1 MKFLEE
7 YGFDKDDIEE
17 FVDGTP
23 KKITEILLKNLPLV
37 KTNLGYVKGLG
48 ISTYKEIFINY
59 PDMFL
64 MDASNF
70 SEMFS
75 KYNTEELVEKLN
87 SNFKMVEYL

>member
-1 MKFLEE
+1 MNFLEE
-7 YGFDKDDIEE
+7 YGFDRDDIQE
-17 FVDGTP
+17 FVEGTP
-23 KKITEILLKNLPLV
+23 KRITDVLLKNLPLV
-37 KTNLGYVKGLG
+37 KKNLGYVKDLG

-70 SEMFS
+70 SDMFA
-75 KYNTEELVEKLN
+75 KYNTEELIEKLN

>member
-7 YGFDKDDIEE
+7 YGFDSEDIQE
-17 FVDGTP
+17 FVDNTP
-23 KKITEILLKNLPLV
+23 KKMVNVINKNLKLV
-37 KTNLGYVKGLG
+37 EENLAYVKGLG
-48 ISTYKEIFINY
+48 INTYKEIFINY

-75 KYNTEELVEKLN
+75 KYNTEELIEKLN
-87 SNFKMVEYL
+87 ANFKMVEYL

>member
-7 YGFDKDDIEE
+7 YGFDKEDIQE
-17 FVDGTP
+17 FIDGTP
-23 KKITEILLKNLPLV
+23 KKIADVINKNVQLV
-37 KTNLGYVKGLG
+37 KENLGYIKKLG

-75 KYNTEELVEKLN
+75 KYNTEELIEKLN
-87 SNFKMVEYL
+87 TNFKMVEYL

>member
-1 MKFLEE
+1 MNFLEE
-7 YGFDKDDIEE
+7 YGFDKDDIQE
-17 FVDGTP
+17 FIDGTP
-23 KKITEILLKNLPLV
+23 EAISNLITNNLPLV
-37 KTNLGYVKGLG
+37 KTNLEYIKELG

-75 KYNTEELVEKLN
+75 KYNTEELIEKLN

>member
-1 MKFLEE
+1 MSFLEE
-7 YGFDKDDIEE
+7 YGFDKDDIQE

-23 KKITEILLKNLPLV
+23 KKITDVITKNMPLV
-37 KTNLGYVKGLG
+37 KENLGYIKGLG
-48 ISTYKEIFINY
+48 INTYKEIFINY

-75 KYNTEELVEKLN
+75 KYNTEELIEKLN
-87 SNFKMVEYL
+87 ANFKMVEYL

>member
-1 MKFLEE
+1 MNFLEE
-7 YGFDKDDIEE
+7 YGFDKDDIKE
-17 FVDGTP
+17 FVEGTP
-23 KKITEILLKNLPLV
+23 KRIADTILKYLPLV
-37 KTNLGYVKGLG
+37 KKNLEYIRGLG

-75 KYNTEELVEKLN
+75 KYNTEELIEKLN

>member
-7 YGFDKDDIEE
+7 YGFNQDDIQE

-23 KKITEILLKNLPLV
+23 KRIMEVILKNLPLV
-37 KTNLGYVKGLG
+37 KKNLGYVKDLG
-48 ISTYKEIFINY
+48 IDTYKEIFINY

-70 SEMFS
+70 SEIFS
-75 KYNTEELVEKLN
+75 KYNTEELITKLN

>member
-7 YGFDKDDIEE
+7 YGFDKEDIEE
-17 FVDGTP
+17 FVGNTP
-23 KKITEILLKNLPLV
+23 KKMVNILKKHLDLV
-37 KTNLGYVKGLG
+37 EVNLGYVKNLG
-48 ISTYKEIFINY
+48 INTYKEIFINY

-75 KYNTEELVEKLN
+75 KYETKELIEKLN
-87 SNFKMVEYL
+87 ANFKMVEYL